1 MFEIAIDSYGNRLP
15 NITPRGVTLARTVK
29 ALTSSFKIDL
39 NSRTMMIKV
48 YAIAKDVYLKW
59 ANTDEDYVTAENF
72 DEVIPAGQVL
82 ELMIPNKLDGT
93 LFSKVQLVGRESGS
107 TCIVI
112 EK

>member
-15 NITPRGVTLARTVK
+15 NITPRGTTLARTVK

-39 NSRTMMIKV
+39 NSKTEMIKV

-82 ELMIPNKLDGT
+82 ELMLPNKLDGT
-93 LFSKVQLVGRESGS
+93 LFNKIQLVGREAGS